1 MQAKQLSF
9 LDENKDSLSHFSM
22 DVHIEEKAG
31 GDMHIASI
39 HPSVLEKLLG
49 NSATDVFTSIMSVM
63 RWECLELCDR

>member
-9 LDENKDSLSHFSM
+9 LDENKNALSHFAM

-31 GDMHIASI
+31 GDVHIASI

-49 NSATDVFTSIMSVM
+49 KGATE
-63 RWECLELCDR
+63 RLHK